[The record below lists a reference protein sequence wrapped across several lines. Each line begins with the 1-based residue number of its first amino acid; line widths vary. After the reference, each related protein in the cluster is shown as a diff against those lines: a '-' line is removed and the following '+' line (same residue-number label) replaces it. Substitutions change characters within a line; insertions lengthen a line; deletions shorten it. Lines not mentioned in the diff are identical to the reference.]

1 MQSYYT
7 NIAKLTEDSN
17 KMKKKITLKSLSD
30 DVQDLKNIMQETLK
44 KIGDALSMEDGKGAG
59 TSKDKNLTVKGSNA
73 NKLSKKIAGGRNK
86 KKKKTS
92 LSSLGSDVKDLNKIA
107 NALSMED
114 EKDASKPKENN
125 VSDTSSKARRHSKK
139 IAEDGN
145 KKKKK
150 ISHNSQDDK
159 VQDLNHVEDAV
170 SVKDGKDYRKSNE
183 HKASDTSS
191 NVKTRSKEIA
201 KDRTKKKEKIPLNS
215 MFITYRTKKTKLNSL
230 PSPEYLRPQ
239 SKKYFS

>member
-1 MQSYYT
+1 MQSYYK

-17 KMKKKITLKSLSD
+17 KIKKKITLKSLSD
-30 DVQDLKNIMQETLK
+30 DVQDLKNIMQETLNR
-44 KIGDALSMEDGKGAG
+44 IGNALSMEDEKGAG
-59 TSKDKNLTVKGSNA
+59 TSKDKKLKGKGSNA
-73 NKLSKKIAGGRNK
+73 RRFSKIIAGERNK

-114 EKDASKPKENN
+114 EKDASKLKEND

-150 ISHNSQDDK
+150 ISLNSLDDE
-159 VQDLNHVEDAV
+159 VQDLNHIGDVV

-183 HKASDTSS
+183 QKVSDTSS
-191 NVKTRSKEIA
+191 NAKTRSKEIA
-201 KDRTKKKEKIPLNS
+201 KDRSKKNEKIPLNS
-215 MFITYRTKKTKLNSL
+215 MFITYRTKKN
-230 PSPEYLRPQ
+230 
-239 SKKYFS
+239 